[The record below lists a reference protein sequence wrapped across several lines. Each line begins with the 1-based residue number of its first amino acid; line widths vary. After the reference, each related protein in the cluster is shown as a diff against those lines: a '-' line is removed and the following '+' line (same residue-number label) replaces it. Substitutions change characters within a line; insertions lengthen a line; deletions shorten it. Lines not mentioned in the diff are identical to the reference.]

1 MHTRLKTSVAA
12 LALSL
17 AGGSALADINV
28 GVVFSLTG
36 PAASLGAETKK
47 AVELMP
53 QTLGAEKINYIILD
67 DATDPT
73 NAVKNARKLIGE
85 HKVDVILGPNLI
97 TSGTAMADVANEE
110 KTVLLSMAPIEVAAD
125 KQKWAF
131 RVEPTAEIMVG
142 RAVADM
148 KEKGIKTVG
157 FVGFND
163 SWGELLLKALTKTAD
178 AAGIKI
184 VATERFAR
192 TDTSVTGQA
201 LKVLAAKP
209 DAVFVG
215 GSGTPAVLPQATLRE
230 RGYKGPI
237 YQSHAVANRDF
248 LRVGGKA
255 VEGARLA
262 VAPVLVAEQLPDSHP
277 NKKVGL
283 AFVHAVEAKNGP
295 NTRSTF
301 AGAAWDGWLM
311 LEGAFTTALKSAKP
325 GTPAFREAV
334 RDALEK
340 TSKLVGANGT
350 YTMSPTNHGGYAPTS
365 PVLIEVAN
373 GSWKLEAGQVNRRTD
388 RDGKR

>member
-1 MHTRLKTSVAA
+1 MQTHLKTSVAA

-85 HKVDVILGPNLI
+85 NKVDVILGPNLI

-110 KTVLLSMAPIEVAAD
+110 KTVLLSTAPIEVAAD

-163 SWGELLLKALTKTAD
+163 SWGELLLKALTKTSD

-201 LKVLAAKP
+201 LKVVAAKP

-215 GSGTPAVLPQATLRE
+215 GSGTPAALPQSTLRE

-262 VAPVLVAEQLPDSHP
+262 VAPVLVAEQLPDNHP

-283 AFVHAVEAKNGP
+283 AFVQAVEAKNGP

-301 AGAAWDGWLM
+301 AGASWDGWLM

-373 GSWKLEAGQVNRRTD
+373 GSWKLV
-388 RDGKR
+388 K

>member
-1 MHTRLKTSVAA
+1 MQTHLKTSVAA
-12 LALSL
+12 LALSV

-110 KTVLLSMAPIEVAAD
+110 KTVLLSTAPIEVAAD

-157 FVGFND
+157 F
-163 SWGELLLKALTKTAD
+163 ALTKTTE

-201 LKVLAAKP
+201 LKVLAPKP

-215 GSGTPAVLPQATLRE
+215 GSGTPAALPQSTLRE

-283 AFVHAVEAKNGP
+283 AFVQAVEAKNGP

-301 AGAAWDGWLM
+301 AGASWDGWLM
-311 LEGAFTTALKSAKP
+311 LEGAFTTALKSARP
-325 GTPAFREAV
+325 GTPAFREGV

-373 GSWKLEAGQVNRRTD
+373 GSWKLV
-388 RDGKR
+388 K